1 MSHPDTIVA
10 AASPPGRGGIGVVRV
25 SGPRA
30 PQIAA
35 TLVGELPVARHATLS
50 RFLDREGNPIDIGIA
65 LFFPGPLSYTGE
77 HVVELQGHGGPV
89 IVEQLIERCLEL
101 GARRARPGEFTER
114 AFHNDKIDLAQAEAV
129 AREHS
134 GRRTVGGG

>member
-10 AASPPGRGGIGVVRV
+10 AASPPGRGGVGVVRV

-89 IVEQLIERCLEL
+89 IVEQPYYAQPAANLGL
-101 GARRARPGEFTER
+101 GAIIGAAIGTI
-114 AFHNDKIDLAQAEAV
+114 IDNQ
-129 AREHS
+129 R
-134 GRRTVGGG
+134 